1 MTGVPSP
8 SAPSVPVPPRPFRAA
23 CGLGPAP
30 VQSAFAGSQWAH
42 TSCASMSGVSGPP
55 SPVDSLQSS
64 PAGLQS
70 QMLRG
75 RLLPAPDPR
84 AGQRTWDSG
93 CCERISVALSSS
105 VWVSAPPAAGVGF
118 VCSVEVPLPP
128 VTVAAALSLE
138 VECVSVGSSP
148 PAAGCLRLAVSG
160 AFVSGGEPGPL
171 LLCGRVSSQLTLQ
184 YLPGAGPRGQG
195 DAGRASGHDARRPP
209 RPVNLAWRASQS
221 ALKVAP

>member
-1 MTGVPSP
+1 MWLESCVVPTG
-8 SAPSVPVPPRPFRAA
+8 
-23 CGLGPAP
+23 
-30 VQSAFAGSQWAH
+30 WAH

-105 VWVSAPPAAGVGF
+105 VCTTPWTAAYQAPPSMGFSRQEYWSGVQLP
-118 VCSVEVPLPP
+118 SPLYPIP
-128 VTVAAALSLE
+128 WSALE
-138 VECVSVGSSP
+138 KDP
-148 PAAGCLRLAVSG
+148 R
-160 AFVSGGEPGPL
+160 PGPL
-171 LLCGRVSSQLTLQ
+171 FEGNPVSLSVVWLWVWWSLSVVWLCWF
-184 YLPGAGPRGQG
+184 PGVGSLSLFQ
-195 DAGRASGHDARRPP
+195 
-209 RPVNLAWRASQS
+209 QIT
-221 ALKVAP
+221 